1 MTQRNILENSINR
14 LNTLRGPAKI
24 LYAPYTLAM
33 PLNAEQVI
41 NATSGAAASGWTSL
55 GLTRG
60 GINVVKNEETTERD
74 DVDQILGVYAQDITA
89 RSWRVSTQLAEV
101 LDRTQR
107 YIAFEMGTPTIVS
120 TSGAT
125 QVMTPLDD
133 GDNIMTPRRLAVV
146 WPKGTNGRILLYVFR
161 WAERVGGEKT
171 IRFAK
176 DDPASPPLEWVMMPE
191 QATTLDAGE
200 FYGYEFE
207 HIGG

>member
-24 LYAPYTLAM
+24 LYGAYTLPM

-41 NATSGAAASGWTSL
+41 NATTGAAATGWTAL

-89 RSWRVSTQLAEV
+89 RSWRVTTQLAEV
-101 LDRTQR
+101 LDRSQR
-107 YIAFEMGTPTIVS
+107 YITFEMGTPTIVS

-125 QVMTPLDD
+125 QIMTPLDD

-146 WPKGTNGRILLYVFR
+146 YPKATNGRILMYVFR
-161 WAERVGGEKT
+161 WAERTGGEKT

-176 DDPASPPLEWVMMPE
+176 DDPASPPLEWIMMPE
-191 QATTLDAGE
+191 QATVLDAGE

-207 HIGG
+207 HFGG